1 MKRYKKITISLVV
14 SVILF
19 AGCSDIGEYYVG
31 LNMQPDMSEAPFE
44 PGLNV
49 FGIVKTGPSFDTA
62 NHYFEVHQ
70 LADLFNYEE
79 ENLIV
84 VDANITLTRQTDGGE
99 VFTYRPE
106 QTTDSI
112 YVDRKI
118 EVSAGDK
125 WFYTCSYDSFL
136 VESECIVPAEPH
148 INNDVKLNENN
159 LGFTIQPDSTAFMYG
174 IYVLENDNI
183 AYEQILSVPGDATK
197 IEISLGWSPEKDS
210 GQIFVF
216 AYDENFRTYYATSN
230 TFFKP
235 NAYRP
240 AFTTVEGGYGVFGA
254 VSSVLVSY

>member
-1 MKRYKKITISLVV
+1 MRRYKKITISLVI
-14 SVILF
+14 SAMLF
-19 AGCSDIGEYYVG
+19 AGCADIGEYYVG

-70 LADLFNYEE
+70 LADLFNFEE

-84 VDANITLTRQTDGGE
+84 VDANIILTRQTAGGE

-106 QTTDSI
+106 ITPDST
-112 YVDRKI
+112 YVDREIK
-118 EVSAGDK
+118 VGAGDQ

-136 VESECIVPAEPH
+136 VESQCIVPAEPQ
-148 INNDVKLNENN
+148 INADIKLNGNH
-159 LGFTIQPDSTAFMYG
+159 LGFSIQPDTTAFMYG
-174 IYVLENDNI
+174 VYVIENDNV
-183 AYEQILSVPGDATK
+183 AFEQILPVPGQVTQVDL
-197 IEISLGWSPEKDS
+197 SLEWPPEK
-210 GQIFVF
+210 GRGKVFVF

-240 AFTTVEGGYGVFGA
+240 AFTTVDGGYGVFGA
-254 VSSVLVSY
+254 VSSVIVSY